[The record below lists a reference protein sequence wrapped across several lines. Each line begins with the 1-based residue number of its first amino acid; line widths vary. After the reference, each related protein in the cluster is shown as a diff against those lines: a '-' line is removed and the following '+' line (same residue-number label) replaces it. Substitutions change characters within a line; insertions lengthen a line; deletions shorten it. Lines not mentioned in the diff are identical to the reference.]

1 VASHPTNDA
10 IVVGGGVIGLSIAW
24 QAASA
29 GLAVTVVDPSPG
41 RGASWAAAGMLAP
54 VSEAHFGEEPLA
66 RLNVIAADRWP
77 AFARSLEDAS
87 GHPIGYLP
95 CGTILAAVD
104 ASDRRAVD
112 DVFAFQLSIGLEA
125 RRLSANECRTLE
137 PLLAPGVRGGVEFRH
152 DHQVDNRRL
161 VQALLAACAAVG
173 VTMVDDTVVAV
184 ESTGDR
190 VSGVSLSRGGTLAG
204 HQVVV
209 AAGCRSGQ
217 LGGLPATAVPPVRPV
232 KGLTLR
238 LQTPEDGLTLRQ
250 TVRGMVHG
258 RSCYLVPRTDGSVV
272 VGATVE
278 EKGFDLSVQ
287 VGAVHALLTDARA
300 LVPALDEYE
309 LIDTTAGLRPGSPD
323 NAPIVG
329 GTVMGGLTV
338 ATGHYRNGILLAPA
352 TAEAVVAL
360 LLGEAMP
367 QFLAPFGIDRFDRS
381 GPGGPAGPAS
391 RPASGFPGA
400 EQAG

>member
-1 VASHPTNDA
+1 MAPHPTNDA

-24 QAASA
+24 RAAAA
-29 GLAVTVVDPSPG
+29 GLTVTVVDPSPG

-66 RLNVIAADRWP
+66 RLNLIAADRWP
-77 AFARSLEDAS
+77 AFARTLEDAS

-95 CGTILAAVD
+95 SGTILAAVD
-104 ASDRRAVD
+104 ASDRRAVA
-112 DVFAFQLSIGLEA
+112 DVFAFQLSLGLEA
-125 RRLSANECRTLE
+125 RRLSAAECRALE
-137 PLLAPGVRGGVEFRH
+137 PLLAPGVRGGVEFCL

-161 VQALLAACAAVG
+161 VQALMAACAAVG

-184 ESTGDR
+184 EATGDR
-190 VSGVSLSRGGTLAG
+190 VSGVSLSRGDTLAS

-217 LGGLPATAVPPVRPV
+217 LGGVPPAAVPPVRPV

-238 LQTPEDGLTLRQ
+238 LQAPEDGPALRR

-258 RSCYLVPRTDGSVV
+258 RDCYLVPRTDGSVV

-278 EKGFDLSVQ
+278 EKGFDLVVQ
-287 VGAVHALLTDARA
+287 VGAVHDLLADARA
-300 LVPALDEYE
+300 LVPALDEYG
-309 LIDTTAGLRPGSPD
+309 LVDTTTGLRPGSPD

-329 GTVMGGLTV
+329 ATVMSGLTV
-338 ATGHYRNGILLAPA
+338 ATGHYRNGILLAPV

-360 LLGEAMP
+360 LLGGAVPEC
-367 QFLAPFGIDRFDRS
+367 LAPFGLDRFDRLDLS
-381 GPGGPAGPAS
+381 GPSGPSHRATGTPTVERAG
-391 RPASGFPGA
+391 
-400 EQAG
+400 